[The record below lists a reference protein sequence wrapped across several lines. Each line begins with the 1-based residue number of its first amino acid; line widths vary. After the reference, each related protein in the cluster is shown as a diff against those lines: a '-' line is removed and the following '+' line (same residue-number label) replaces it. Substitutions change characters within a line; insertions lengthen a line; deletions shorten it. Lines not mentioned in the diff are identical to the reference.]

1 MRSEGLREVVYR
13 PESELRSPLTFL
25 KRIVDDIRGSFE
37 LTRSL
42 LVRNIKGQYRQAALG
57 YLWAFIPPLATTVT
71 FVFLQS
77 QNIIASGKTDIP
89 YPVYVL
95 VGTLLWQSFVDALNS
110 PLRLVQAS
118 TSMMASVN
126 FPREAILFA
135 GLGEVLFYFAIRI
148 VPVLFILPFWGGSL
162 SWSILLFPLGALS
175 IIAFGWGI
183 GLLLVPVGLLYKD
196 VEMGMGI
203 LVTLWFFATPVVYT
217 PPVSGAMSLLA
228 RINPVS
234 PLLACTRDLLVGG
247 VVSLPVHF
255 VLLSLVALGFLLTGW
270 VAFRLAIPHLV
281 KILNA

>member
-13 PESELRSPLTFL
+13 PESELRSPLAFL

-234 PLLACTRDLLVGG
+234 PLLAGTRDLLVGG
-247 VVSLPVHF
+247 VVSFPVHL

>member
-1 MRSEGLREVVYR
+1 MRPEGLREVVYR
-13 PESELRSPLTFL
+13 PESELRSPLAFL
-25 KRIVDDIRGSFE
+25 KRIGDDMRGSLE

-57 YLWAFIPPLATTVT
+57 YLWAFIPPLATTLT

-148 VPVLFILPFWGGSL
+148 VPVLFILPFLGGAL
-162 SWSILLFPLGALS
+162 SWSIVLFPLGALS

-217 PPVSGAMSLLA
+217 PPASGAMSILA

-234 PLLACTRDLLVGG
+234 PLLAGTRDLLVGG
-247 VVSLPVHF
+247 VVSFPVHF
-255 VLLSLVALGFLLTGW
+255 VFLSLVAVGFLLTGW